1 MKVIEDHLP
10 ELNLSIDHSFLWGT
24 PVEMK
29 SYLMKNVIKFCLLL
43 LDAETV
49 KATSV
54 NVPQLKVEYEELLKT
69 ATECV
74 GRDICI
80 LIYMDPSVLVD
91 NGCIPRSTRLSG
103 ALARCGRGSLSRM
116 QTWAE

>member
-1 MKVIEDHLP
+1 MKVIKDHLP
-10 ELNLSIDHSFLWGT
+10 ELNLSIDPSFLCGT

-80 LIYMDPSVLVD
+80 LIHIRYCIFPFFHNQANHCWQDEMSPM
-91 NGCIPRSTRLSG
+91 NGYTTHCL
-103 ALARCGRGSLSRM
+103 L
-116 QTWAE
+116 